1 MKNRYRSS
9 TIQKAFDILNLFK
22 THKSLKFTEIQ
33 KILKINKSTLF
44 RILATLSENNFLQKD
59 EKGKYELGINI
70 FILGS
75 RISTEYQ
82 LKNVALPF
90 MRELSESL
98 DLTVHLGILEGD
110 KVVVI
115 EKTDPLRNIKM
126 ISRIGASIP
135 AHCTGQGK
143 TLLAFSPREVVERI
157 INAEGLK
164 RYTPNTITTA
174 DELIVELDTIRG
186 RGYAIDNSEHEKN
199 IRCVAV
205 PILRGADKIE
215 AALSATGLVTDLPDD
230 ESINQTAKRLIDIG
244 LEIKKEIGWPL

>member
-22 THKSLKFTEIQ
+22 THKNLKFTEIQ

-174 DELIVELDTIRG
+174 DELIVELDTIRR

-230 ESINQTAKRLIDIG
+230 ESINQTAKRLIDMS

>member
-1 MKNRYRSS
+1 MKTRYRSS

-22 THKSLKFTEIQ
+22 IHKKLKFAEIQ
-33 KILKINKSTLF
+33 GILNINKSTLF

-59 EKGKYELGINI
+59 EKGEYELGINI

-90 MRELSESL
+90 MRQLSENL
-98 DLTVHLGILEGD
+98 DLTLHLGILESN

-115 EKTDPLRNIKM
+115 EKTDPVRNIKM
-126 ISRIGASIP
+126 ISRIGESIP

-143 TLLAFSPREVVERI
+143 ALLAFSPRDVIERI

-164 RYTPNTITTA
+164 QYTPNTITTA
-174 DELIVELDTIRG
+174 DQLMHELQITRE
-186 RGYAIDNSEHEKN
+186 RGYAIDNSEYEKN
-199 IRCVAV
+199 IKCVAV
-205 PILRGADKIE
+205 PIFGRADQIE
-215 AALSATGLVTDLPDD
+215 GALSANGLVTDFPDD
-230 ESINQTAKRLIDIG
+230 ASIMQTAKRLTDLS
-244 LEIKKEIGWPL
+244 LEITKKIGWSL